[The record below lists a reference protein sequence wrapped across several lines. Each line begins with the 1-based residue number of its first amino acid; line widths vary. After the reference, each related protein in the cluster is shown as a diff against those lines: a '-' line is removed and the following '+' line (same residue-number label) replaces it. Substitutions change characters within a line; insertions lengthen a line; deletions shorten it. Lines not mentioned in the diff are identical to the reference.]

1 MPYVALVLTAPQ
13 LTAEHIAAVQ
23 AVSPRMSGLK
33 PLVLAPKAACQWK
46 FELTSE
52 EVSEILRAARAA
64 LADAA
69 VDVNMVGDDTDR
81 RKRLLIADMDSTI
94 IEQECID
101 EVADFAGCGEQVA
114 AITERAMRGEL
125 DFEAALTVRVGLL
138 KGLDTAA
145 LDRVATE
152 RLTITPGAT
161 TLVATMAA
169 NGAFCALV
177 SGGFTFFTS
186 RIADRV
192 GFHENRANSLE
203 VNEGKLTGRAI
214 PPILGRQAKLD
225 ALNELT
231 EREGIPIDGTLAV
244 GDGANDL
251 AMIKAAGLGVAF
263 HAKPIVAAEADAA
276 INHSDLTA
284 LLYLQG
290 YHQSDFV

>member
-13 LTAEHIAAVQ
+13 LTGAHIAAVQ
-23 AVSPRMSGLK
+23 AVSPLLK
-33 PLVLAPKAACQWK
+33 ALSPVTLSPAAACEWALDIPAHQASD
-46 FELTSE
+46 LLDT
-52 EVSEILRAARAA
+52 ARAA
-64 LADAA
+64 LADTP
-69 VDVNMVGDDTDR
+69 VDVNIVSNDENR

-101 EVADFAGCGEQVA
+101 EIADFAGCGAEVS

-125 DFEAALTVRVGLL
+125 DFEEALTVRVGLL
-138 KGLDTAA
+138 KGLDTAT
-145 LDRVATE
+145 LQRVVTE
-152 RLTITPGAT
+152 RLTITPGAE

-169 NGAFCALV
+169 NGAYCALV

-186 RIADRV
+186 RIAHRV

-203 VNEGKLTGRAI
+203 VEGDKLTGRPI

-225 ALNELT
+225 ALHEISMSRNLLL
-231 EREGIPIDGTLAV
+231 DATLAV

-251 AMIKAAGLGVAF
+251 AMIKAAGLGVAY
-263 HAKPIVAAEADAA
+263 HAKPVVAAEAKAA
-276 INHSDLTA
+276 VNHSDLTA

-290 YHQSDFV
+290 YHRTDFV